1 MQKQTRVLTLHQS
14 ELSSLLSP
22 PGLQSAGSPSPPRM
36 QMLHNEQLPSQKYV
50 HKMDILCFEQEDSS
64 VSGVL
69 PGPWYTCGFLN
80 YDKIWP
86 NWLNWCVSIFPSC
99 NTRVHNM
106 WTQLLPII
114 LILIVL
120 GLANMVTFLFV
131 DFLQHFVLTISFFL
145 FGLVSVCQLV
155 D

>member
-1 MQKQTRVLTLHQS
+1 
-14 ELSSLLSP
+14 
-22 PGLQSAGSPSPPRM
+22 
-36 QMLHNEQLPSQKYV
+36 MLHNEQLPSQKYV

-155 D
+155 DWKLTLILRIMRFITGSGLGDNKQWGCQLKQKLI